1 MKKRSKIILGFIVI
15 LFVLVLAIIGG
26 NLFIENKIEV
36 ALEESLE
43 KAEFEY
49 ENLNASILG
58 RSASLSK
65 AVFKKNGIQIYAEE
79 IELDG
84 IDILAYLSNKK
95 IQISSL
101 KLIKPEVTIYTEA
114 QKEKKKDSS
123 KNGDSTKLDLL
134 IKSVEVANASFKMAK
149 NDSVK
154 NQLFASIPSLN
165 MQDVSADKESLKNGF
180 PFNYEQL
187 QMASDSLFFNLNT
200 QHDLFVGNI
209 KMDSGSLTF
218 SKINIKPLYGKQEFQ
233 QHIPYEKDRFDLSI
247 EKLVLNSFSWNLKN
261 DSLSLLSEKV
271 KIANGD
277 IKIYRDKRVKDDTRQ
292 KPMYSKMIREL
303 PIKLKLDTIKVKDL
317 AIQYE
322 ELIKAKRGAGK
333 VTFKNLDASI
343 YNITNMGISKK
354 DFPRTDIDVQ
364 TQFMGEA
371 NLNVNWNFDISNRAD
386 VFTISG
392 QMDRISSEGINEFL
406 KPALNVKSEGG
417 IRDMRFNFTGNSQR
431 STGDMK
437 LIYDDFKVEV
447 LQEDGEEK
455 NKFLS
460 ALANLIVNN
469 EATSAEKEQKNIKTQ
484 RTQTKS
490 FWNYLW
496 KNIRNGA
503 LKSFI

>member
-1 MKKRSKIILGFIVI
+1 MKKRSKISLGFIVVLI
-15 LFVLVLAIIGG
+15 VLVVAIIGG
-26 NLFIENKIEV
+26 NLFIENKMET
-36 ALEESLE
+36 ALQENLS
-43 KAEFEY
+43 KAEFKY

-65 AVFKKNGIQIYAEE
+65 AVYKKNGIQINAEE

-84 IDILAYLSNKK
+84 IDILTYLSNKK
-95 IQISSL
+95 IEISSL
-101 KLIKPEVTIYTEA
+101 KLVKPEVTIYTEA

-123 KNGDSTKLDLL
+123 KNGNSTKLDLL
-134 IKSVEVANASFKMAK
+134 IKSIEVANASFKMAK

-165 MQDVSADKESLKNGF
+165 MKDVTADNESLKNGL
-180 PFNYEQL
+180 PFKYEQL
-187 QMASDSLFFNLNT
+187 QMTSNSLFFNLND
-200 QHDLFVGNI
+200 QHDLFVEKM
-209 KMDSGSLTF
+209 KMDGISLTF
-218 SKINIKPLYGKQEFQ
+218 NKINIKPLYDKQEFQ

-247 EKLVLNSFSWNLKN
+247 EELALDSFNWNLKN
-261 DSLSLLSEKV
+261 DSLSLLSENM

-303 PIKLKLDTIKVKDL
+303 PIKLKLDTIRVKNL

-322 ELIKAKRGAGK
+322 ELVKAKRGAGK

-343 YNITNMGISKK
+343 YNITNVGMSKK
-354 DFPRTDIDVQ
+354 DFPSTDIDVQ

-371 NLNVNWNFDISNRAD
+371 SLNVNWNFDISNKAD
-386 VFTISG
+386 AFTISG

-417 IRDMRFNFTGNSQR
+417 IRDMRFNFAGNSQN

-437 LIYDDFKVEV
+437 LIYDNFKVEV
-447 LQEDGEEK
+447 LKGDGEEK
-455 NKFLS
+455 NKLLS
-460 ALANLIVNN
+460 ALASLIVNN
-469 EATSAEKEQKNIKTQ
+469 EATSAEKEQKNIKTK

-503 LKSFI
+503 LKSFL

>member
-15 LFVLVLAIIGG
+15 LIVLVFAIIGG
-26 NLFIENKIEV
+26 NLFIENKMET
-36 ALEESLE
+36 ALQENLS

-58 RSASLSK
+58 KSASLSK
-65 AVFKKNGIQIYAEE
+65 AIYKKNGIQITAEKV
-79 IELDG
+79 ELDG

-101 KLIKPEVTIYTEA
+101 KLIKPEVAIYTEV

-123 KNGDSTKLDLL
+123 KSENSTKLDLL
-134 IKSVEVANASFKMAK
+134 IKSVEIANASFKMAK

-165 MQDVSADKESLKNGF
+165 MKDVSADKQSLKNGL

-187 QMASDSLFFNLNT
+187 QMASDSLFFNLNA

-209 KMDSGSLTF
+209 KMDGGSLMF

-233 QHIPYEKDRFDLSI
+233 QHIPYEKDRFDLSL
-247 EKLVLNSFSWNLKN
+247 EELALNSFSWNLKN
-261 DSLSLLSEKV
+261 DSLSLLSENME
-271 KIANGD
+271 IGNGD

-303 PIKLKLDTIKVKDL
+303 PVKLKLDTIRVKNL

-322 ELIKAKRGAGK
+322 ELVKAKRGAGK
-333 VTFKNLDASI
+333 ITFKNLNASI
-343 YNITNMGISKK
+343 YNITNIGMSKK

-371 NLNVNWNFDISNRAD
+371 SLNVNWNFDISNKAD
-386 VFTISG
+386 AFTISG

-417 IRDMRFNFTGNSQR
+417 IRDMRFNFAGNSQS

-437 LIYDDFKVEV
+437 LIYDNFKVEV
-447 LQEDGEEK
+447 LQEGGEEK
-455 NKFLS
+455 NKLLS

-469 EATSAEKEQKNIKTQ
+469 EATSAEKEQKNIKTK

-503 LKSFI
+503 LKSFL